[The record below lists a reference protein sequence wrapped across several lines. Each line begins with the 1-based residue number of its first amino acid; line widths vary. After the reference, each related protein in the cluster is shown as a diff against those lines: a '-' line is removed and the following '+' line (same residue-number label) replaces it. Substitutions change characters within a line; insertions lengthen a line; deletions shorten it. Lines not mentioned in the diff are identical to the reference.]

1 MILSCPICGNPLQT
15 ENRSLRCANRHSFDL
30 AKSGYVN
37 LLPGGGTHG
46 DNDQMVKARTAFL
59 SRGCYAFLRDQL
71 KQELAN
77 EPVHTFA
84 DLGCGEGYYTSVIEA
99 EEKYGFDLSRKAV
112 DHAARHDPSTQYAVA
127 GIFRLPLPDHCLDA
141 ALTCFAPAAGAEL
154 ERTLNENGRFVFVT
168 PAPKHLFELK
178 QVLYE
183 HPYEN
188 PMKDPKLPLQEE
200 KAYTISQTFTAD
212 HDTLLNLFQM
222 TPYAYKTGE
231 ASIARLR
238 EIDALTITA
247 SFRIRV
253 YRRSASSS
261 S

>member
-59 SRGCYAFLRDQL
+59 SKGCYAFLRDQL

-99 EEKYGFDLSRKAV
+99 EEKYGFDDDGKTTPDVKIGAGKGKKKEEKNV
-112 DHAARHDPSTQYAVA
+112 DHVSTIVKNVVIALIAINAMHHFSKPKKVLFVMKLAV
-127 GIFRLPLPDHCLDA
+127 I
-141 ALTCFAPAAGAEL
+141 
-154 ERTLNENGRFVFVT
+154 V
-168 PAPKHLFELK
+168 
-178 QVLYE
+178 
-183 HPYEN
+183 
-188 PMKDPKLPLQEE
+188 
-200 KAYTISQTFTAD
+200 
-212 HDTLLNLFQM
+212 
-222 TPYAYKTGE
+222 
-231 ASIARLR
+231 
-238 EIDALTITA
+238 
-247 SFRIRV
+247 
-253 YRRSASSS
+253 
-261 S
+261 

>member
-1 MILSCPICGNPLQT
+1 M
-15 ENRSLRCANRHSFDL
+15 
-30 AKSGYVN
+30 
-37 LLPGGGTHG
+37 
-46 DNDQMVKARTAFL
+46 
-59 SRGCYAFLRDQL
+59 
-71 KQELAN
+71 
-77 EPVHTFA
+77 
-84 DLGCGEGYYTSVIEA
+84 
-99 EEKYGFDLSRKAV
+99 
-112 DHAARHDPSTQYAVA
+112 
-127 GIFRLPLPDHCLDA
+127 
-141 ALTCFAPAAGAEL
+141 
-154 ERTLNENGRFVFVT
+154 FVT

-231 ASIARLR
+231 AGIARLR